1 MNNTITKTVSLKHLL
16 IDNIRCIGMQFKM
29 DKVLDA
35 MCLKIKG
42 IAYSNEFN
50 MYYLPNK
57 TEQLS
62 YIFEHFKGVAWVN
75 TSSFFH
81 DRPLNNQNQDMDITW
96 FKNRT
101 VSKHY
106 KTCPYS
112 YLEKL
117 ELKKYANNTVK
128 TYVSLFECFINHY
141 FEKDINSLNEVD
153 IRNYLSYLITNN
165 KSDSYINQVVNSIKF
180 YYEVVLG
187 MPNRFYSIERPQKK
201 KKLPTVLSTNEI
213 LRMLASVNNI
223 KHKCILQLLYSAGL
237 RRSELINLEITDIES
252 DRMLIFIRNAKGG
265 KDRYT
270 LLSKELLI
278 NLRNYYREYKPKKYL
293 IEGQN
298 GGKYSTE
305 SIGKIVKRAAKNARV
320 LKKVSSHT
328 LRHSFAT
335 HLLENGI
342 DLRYIQSLLGHN
354 SSKTTEIYTH
364 VAINKFQGIKSPLD
378 SLNLK

>member
-1 MNNTITKTVSLKHLL
+1 MNNTITKTISLKHLL

-42 IAYSNEFN
+42 VAYSNEFN

-62 YIFEHFKGVAWVN
+62 HIFGHFKGVAWVN

-128 TYVSLFECFINHY
+128 
-141 FEKDINSLNEVD
+141 
-153 IRNYLSYLITNN
+153 R
-165 KSDSYINQVVNSIKF
+165 
-180 YYEVVLG
+180 
-187 MPNRFYSIERPQKK
+187 
-201 KKLPTVLSTNEI
+201 
-213 LRMLASVNNI
+213 
-223 KHKCILQLLYSAGL
+223 
-237 RRSELINLEITDIES
+237 
-252 DRMLIFIRNAKGG
+252 
-265 KDRYT
+265 
-270 LLSKELLI
+270 
-278 NLRNYYREYKPKKYL
+278 
-293 IEGQN
+293 
-298 GGKYSTE
+298 
-305 SIGKIVKRAAKNARV
+305 
-320 LKKVSSHT
+320 
-328 LRHSFAT
+328 SFAT
-335 HLLENGI
+335 HLLENEV
-342 DLRYIQSLLGHN
+342 DLRYIQFLLAYN

-364 VAINKFQGIKSPLD
+364 ISINKFQGIKNLLD